1 MELFNLI
8 EFGVKLVTKRPV
20 MVVVPN
26 SFLEL
31 YKTVAD
37 PQFKAIGRN
46 FGELFLS
53 VEVLV
58 SHLMAWSGV

>member
-1 MELFNLI
+1 
-8 EFGVKLVTKRPV
+8 
-20 MVVVPN
+20 MVPVPN

-53 VEVLV
+53 VEALV
-58 SHLMAWSGV
+58 SNLMARSGV